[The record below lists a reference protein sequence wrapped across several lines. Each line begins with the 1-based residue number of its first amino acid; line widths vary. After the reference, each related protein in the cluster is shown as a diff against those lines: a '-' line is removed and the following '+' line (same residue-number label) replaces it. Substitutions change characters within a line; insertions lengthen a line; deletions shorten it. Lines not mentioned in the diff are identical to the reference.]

1 MEHNP
6 IVGNTADET
15 FNRLVYCTY
24 NLAQQLQGLEG
35 VNVTDLDDIE
45 QHELTMKV
53 NAAAINAECYQAAIE
68 AGYCQHSTELSAV
81 RAELAAVQE
90 QAKDQIK
97 AAFDQGFKK
106 GKKKGCKGKKKRNKK
121 SAKKN
126 DKLVEAT
133 PVNDEKSK

>member
-35 VNVTDLDDIE
+35 IIVEDLNDIE

-53 NAAAINAECYQAAIE
+53 NAAAINAECYQAAVE
-68 AGYCQHSTELSAV
+68 AGYCQHSTELSSV
-81 RAELAAVQE
+81 RAELAAAKE

-126 DKLVEAT
+126 NKPIEAT
-133 PVNDEKSK
+133 PTNNKKSK

>member
-35 VNVTDLDDIE
+35 VNVADLDDIE

-53 NAAAINAECYQAAIE
+53 NAAAINAECYQSAIE
-68 AGYCQHSTELSAV
+68 AGYCQHSIELSAV
-81 RAELAAVQE
+81 RAKLAESQE
-90 QAKDQIK
+90 HAQNQIK
-97 AAFDQGFKK
+97 AAFDQGFEKGRKKK
-106 GKKKGCKGKKKRNKK
+106 GKKKKAKHNTVLPAPAHAKANK
-121 SAKKN
+121 
-126 DKLVEAT
+126 E
-133 PVNDEKSK
+133 